1 LEGRRNE
8 GNIFTYDRNKE
19 EDVRLSSRNTPLRVV
34 SAGEP
39 PSVSAHSGGLMTSQI
54 LGFVVLSVISFSC
67 MSSEQTKDTRFHGTS
82 KSPSELRIILTQPD
96 QSIDGST
103 LVGHVLDRDSKT
115 PLQGVRIVLRN
126 AFIETSTS
134 IRGDFEIKNIP
145 PDAYRVSVESP
156 GFEPVYFDNT
166 LVLRNDFV
174 EIQILLDRKPLSNS
188 HSIWNAP

>member
-1 LEGRRNE
+1 
-8 GNIFTYDRNKE
+8 
-19 EDVRLSSRNTPLRVV
+19 
-34 SAGEP
+34 
-39 PSVSAHSGGLMTSQI
+39 MTSRI

-67 MSSEQTKDTRFHGTS
+67 MSSEQTKDTRLNGTS

-115 PLQGVRIVLRN
+115 PLQGVRIVLRK

-166 LVLRNDFV
+166 IVLRNDVV

-188 HSIWNAP
+188 HGIWNAP